1 MTDPFDGDVEVAELH
16 AAQVRE
22 WSKWEAREPIY
33 VGAALAYNAGD
44 AVPQD
49 NVKRLGYAASGQVR
63 LRAAWV
69 VDNPD
74 DDDVKTFAAWAKSH
88 PDHPDVKAWQEHR
101 DAKADADE
109 AAADDNPFAPKPE
122 TAPRAR
128 KATETRVDPKA
139 TVTDPKAAATSTD
152 TKE

>member
-33 VGAALAYNAGD
+33 VGAALAFNTGD

-49 NVKRLGYAASGQVR
+49 NVTRHGYAASGQVR
-63 LRAAWV
+63 LRPGWV

-74 DDDVKTFAAWAKSH
+74 DDDVKTFTAWAKTH
-88 PDHPDVKAWQEHR
+88 PDHPDVKAWEAER
-101 DAKADADE
+101 DAKADAAV
-109 AAADDNPFAPKPE
+109 AAAEDNPFAPKPE
-122 TAPRAR
+122 APARRRATPDTKASAVDTKADT
-128 KATETRVDPKA
+128 KAT
-139 TVTDPKAAATSTD
+139 ATSTD
-152 TKE
+152 NKE